1 MGLPKA
7 SLAVDR
13 RMPRFDAPASIF
25 DLLNLTVSELIG
37 ISGSLV
43 TRICESDHGITREE
57 WQFVAMLASL
67 GPLSP
72 SDLAAQTTVDR
83 SQVSK
88 TLKGLVQKK
97 LVQRQPVPGDGRR
110 VRMVLSVQGQ
120 AFYERLFPRM
130 AQVHDE
136 LLAGFS
142 PEECQ
147 RLAGDLV
154 RIQGNALR
162 AARKHWP
169 EEPASRRQGGSRR
182 RWMADA
188 ANPCPGN

>member
-13 RMPRFDAPASIF
+13 RMPRFDRPASIF

-57 WQFVAMLASL
+57 WQFMAMLASL
-67 GPLSP
+67 GALSP

-88 TLKGLVQKK
+88 TLKGLVHKK
-97 LVQRQPVPGDGRR
+97 LVQREPVPGDGRR
-110 VRMVLSVQGQ
+110 VRMVLSAGGQ
-120 AFYERLFPRM
+120 AFYDRLFPRM
-130 AQVHDE
+130 VQVHGE

-142 PEECQ
+142 PQECQ
-147 RLAGDLV
+147 RLAHDLV
-154 RIQGNALR
+154 RIQANALR
-162 AARKHWP
+162 AAQKHWP
-169 EEPASRRQGGSRR
+169 EEPSARRQGGSRR
-182 RWMADA
+182 RWLADA
-188 ANPCPGN
+188 AGQG